1 MAHKIV
7 TLSAIFL
14 FAFVG
19 NKLIAQE
26 AVVASGGN
34 VFGSG
39 GSVSYSLGQVFYTVK
54 PGAAGEITEG
64 VQQPFEIFVITGIEE
79 TTGISISCRAYPNP
93 TTGFLNLKIDGDI
106 QENYIAAL
114 YNMDG
119 KLIKTQNILGSL
131 TSIDIGNFV
140 SATYLLKVVQTI
152 NSAGQFDDVVSKL
165 SQSRPL
171 KTFKIIKK

>member
-54 PGAAGEITEG
+54 
-64 VQQPFEIFVITGIEE
+64 
-79 TTGISISCRAYPNP
+79 
-93 TTGFLNLKIDGDI
+93 
-106 QENYIAAL
+106 
-114 YNMDG
+114 
-119 KLIKTQNILGSL
+119 
-131 TSIDIGNFV
+131 
-140 SATYLLKVVQTI
+140 
-152 NSAGQFDDVVSKL
+152 
-165 SQSRPL
+165 
-171 KTFKIIKK
+171 